1 MTTTRSLKMNTE
13 NNQDSTN
20 KLEALI
26 SKASAE
32 QIDILWA
39 ILKYKEIGIFRK
51 VKCMSAALGLDSNNF
66 TSILPKDND
75 GRILDYKSRHLIHD
89 VLIKYS

>member
-1 MTTTRSLKMNTE
+1 MNTE

-20 KLEALI
+20 KLESLI

-51 VKCMSAALGLDSNNF
+51 VKCMSAALGLDANNF